1 LKGWRFVYLNDIVV
15 AAELPPDM
23 DGFKSQQHRWA
34 KGSIQV
40 CKKMLGPVWR
50 SPAPLHTKLEAT
62 APQWAWLSESQF
74 IGSGRRA
81 PDGVFLSF
89 YRVC

>member
-1 LKGWRFVYLNDIVV
+1 MTEDLDLTYRAQLKGWRFVYLNDIVV

-40 CKKMLGPVWR
+40 CKKMLGQVWR

-62 APQWAWLSESQF
+62 AQLGANFCQPAH
-74 IGSGRRA
+74 RH
-81 PDGVFLSF
+81 PP
-89 YRVC
+89 